1 MYMSTLKYRMIP
13 EGKLNGQYIPLN
25 IIYLDAKDVKAAG
38 LEPHQAFTIVA
49 QGMQD
54 PAGLNLIDM
63 DAVTTTS
70 DGLVVEGAITN
81 MAASDRG
88 RINQEFGFMDMKDLS
103 YYGEEELRREPH
115 LKVWKE
121 KYPDRK
127 LFMGPDYHKKVIPVH
142 NVTITG
148 RAANNN
154 AATEMMNIVTME
166 EILLP
171 ILGQFEIMR
180 GGNVLL
186 GRAGEIISVG
196 IAFGVS
202 EEYGRI
208 VSGGTFH
215 AGETAHGSGELSKT
229 LKRHLPIILC
239 EKPVLARYIIQA
251 LECGLVPGR
260 HIGQAPAVLTVA
272 KYLHKEIDFA
282 NIIPIAYEE
291 LASVGFDEAWLHK
304 EFPLLTA
311 EEIIARADEL
321 IPGCDDYKQYK
332 ADELVQIRYAEF

>member
-1 MYMSTLKYRMIP
+1 MGTLKYRMIP
-13 EGKLNGQYIPLN
+13 EGSLNGQYIPLN
-25 IIYLDAKDVKAAG
+25 IVYIDAKDVRDAG
-38 LEPHQAFTIVA
+38 LTPYQAFDLIA
-49 QGMQD
+49 ADLPD
-54 PAGLNLIDM
+54 PAGLNLIDL

-70 DGLVVEGAITN
+70 DGLVVEGAIPH

-88 RINQEFGFMDMKDLS
+88 RINKEFGYMEMKDLS
-103 YYGEEELRREPH
+103 YYGDDDIKREPH

-121 KYPDRK
+121 KYADRK

-142 NVTITG
+142 HVTITG

-154 AATEMMNIVTME
+154 AATEMMNVVTME

-180 GGNVLL
+180 NGKVLL
-186 GRAGEIISVG
+186 GKVGEIISVG

-229 LKRHLPIILC
+229 LKRHLPCILC

-251 LECGLVPGR
+251 LDCGMVPGL
-260 HIGQAPAVLTVA
+260 HIGGSPAVLTVA
-272 KYLHKEIDFA
+272 KYLHKDIAFD

-291 LASVGFDEAWLHK
+291 LASVGFTDEWLHK
-304 EFPLLTA
+304 DFPLLDRQ
-311 EEIIARADEL
+311 EIIDRADEL
-321 IPGCDDYKQYK
+321 IPGCDDYKVYR
-332 ADELVQIRYAEF
+332 AEELVQIHYAEF

>member
-1 MYMSTLKYRMIP
+1 MGKLKYRMIP
-13 EGKLNGQYIPLN
+13 EGTLNGQYVPLN
-25 IIYLDAKDVKAAG
+25 IIYIDAADVKNAG
-38 LEPHQAFTIVA
+38 LTPHQAFDIIA
-49 QGMQD
+49 AGMPD
-54 PAGLNLIDM
+54 PAGLNLIDL

-70 DGLVVEGAITN
+70 DGLVVEGAIIS

-88 RINQEFGFMDMKDLS
+88 RINKEFGYMDMKDLS
-103 YYGEEELRREPH
+103 YYGEEDIKREPH
-115 LKVWKE
+115 LRVWKE
-121 KYPDRK
+121 KYPDRR
-127 LFMGPDYHKKVIPVH
+127 LFMGPDYHKKIIPVH

-171 ILGQFEIMR
+171 ILGQFEIMK
-180 GGNVLL
+180 GGKVLL

-260 HIGQAPAVLTVA
+260 HIGQSPAVLTVA
-272 KYLHKEIDFA
+272 KYMHKDIDFD

-291 LASVGFDEAWLHK
+291 LASVGFTDEWLHK
-304 EFPLLTA
+304 DFPLLSK

-321 IPGCDDYKQYK
+321 IPGCEDYKIYQ
-332 ADELVQIRYAEF
+332 ADDLVQVKYAEF